1 VSGSAGG
8 RAVWNSKLGF
18 ILAASGSA
26 IGLGNIIFFGANAY
40 RFGGGAFYVPYFVA
54 LLVLG
59 IPMMIV
65 ELGLGVTQRSAL
77 PGAMYKTTGKHGE
90 FWGWWSLL
98 NAMIIAMYYITI
110 LAWVAG
116 MLIKG
121 LDGSLYKGGAST
133 VGSSLGDVFKSWLT
147 VGLAFFIWGLNIFF
161 LFRGTKTIEKAVKV
175 FVPLMWFFMAVLVVR
190 GLTLDSGFQGVWYLF
205 TPNFSGI
212 TEPTVWQGAFSQM
225 FFSLSLG
232 LGTMTAYASY
242 LPKKSDVVSNG
253 SVVSFMNCGFEF
265 VAGLAIFSMLFAFT
279 LHPGESTGTLG
290 LSLYVV
296 PVGIANFP
304 ALQTMF
310 AVMFFFLLL
319 IAGLSSSISIIESPV
334 AAISDK
340 FGWSRKRS
348 LLTVAGFGAAGS
360 VLFALPIMLK
370 QGGTPKQSIGLS
382 LLELFD
388 HWAFGYSLLVVGL
401 VEAIAIGWGYGIKK
415 LRTQINE
422 NARFKLGPWF
432 DVLIKFVIPILI
444 VTVLVLN
451 VIKELGVTISAIGLN
466 KAGFYKGD
474 AGTYDGYSWLP
485 MAIFFIWLVVTVVG
499 AYFLTVKGSY
509 PDSAENAE
517 NHERA
522 SSEGGEA

>member
-1 VSGSAGG
+1 MSGSASSRG
-8 RAVWNSKLGF
+8 VWGSKLGF

-54 LLVLG
+54 LFLLG

-65 ELGLGVTQRSAL
+65 ELGLGTTQRSAL
-77 PGAMYKTTGKHGE
+77 PGALHKTTGKAGE

-98 NAMIIAMYYITI
+98 NAIVIAMYYITI

-121 LDGSLYKGGAST
+121 IDGSLYARGAGSVGGTLTKVLSSWIT
-133 VGSSLGDVFKSWLT
+133 VI
-147 VGLAFFIWGLNIFF
+147 LAFVIWGLNIFF
-161 LFRGTKTIEKAVKV
+161 LFRGTDTIEKSVKV
-175 FVPLMWFFMAVLVVR
+175 FVPLMWFFMAVLVIR

-242 LPKKSDVVSNG
+242 LPKKSDVVANG

-279 LHPGESTGTLG
+279 LHPGETTGTLG

-296 PVGIANFP
+296 PSGIAEFP
-304 ALQTMF
+304 AAQTLF
-310 AVMFFFLLL
+310 ACIFFFLLL

-334 AAISDK
+334 AAIRDK
-340 FGWSRKRS
+340 FGWSRRRA
-348 LLTVAGFGAAGS
+348 LLTVSAFGALGS
-360 VLFALPIMLK
+360 LLFALPMVLEQHGK
-370 QGGTPKQSIGLS
+370 PAQPLGLS

-388 HWAFGYSLLVVGL
+388 HWAFGYSLLIVGL
-401 VEAIAIGWGYGIKK
+401 VEAIAIGWGYGITR
-415 LRTQINE
+415 LREQINE

-432 DVLIKFVIPILI
+432 DGLIKYVVPGLIIL
-444 VTVLVLN
+444 VLSLN
-451 VIKELGVTISAIGLN
+451 VIKELGITIPAVGLT

-474 AGTYDGYSWLP
+474 AGTYDGYGWMP
-485 MAIFFIWLVVTVVG
+485 MAVFGIWLVVTVVG
-499 AYFLTVKGSY
+499 AYILTRSGKY
-509 PDSAENAE
+509 PEHD
-517 NHERA
+517 
-522 SSEGGEA
+522 GGDA

>member
-1 VSGSAGG
+1 MSGSAASRG
-8 RAVWNSKLGF
+8 VWGSKLGF

-54 LLVLG
+54 LFLLG

-65 ELGLGVTQRSAL
+65 ELGLGTTQRSAL
-77 PGAMYKTTGKHGE
+77 PGAMYKTTGKGGE

-110 LAWVAG
+110 LAWVAS

-121 LDGSLYKGGAST
+121 ISGALYENGAGT
-133 VGSSLGDVFKSWLT
+133 VVPSFMKSISSWLT
-147 VGLAFFIWGLNIFF
+147 VALAFGIWAVNIFF
-161 LFRGTKTIEKAVKV
+161 LLRGTNTIEKVVKV
-175 FVPLMWFFMAVLVVR
+175 FVPLMWFFMIVLVIR

-212 TEPTVWQGAFSQM
+212 SEPAVWQGAFSQM

-242 LPKKSDVVSNG
+242 LPKKSDVVANG

-279 LHPGESTGTLG
+279 LHPGPTTGTLG
-290 LSLYVV
+290 LSLVVV
-296 PVGIANFP
+296 PIGIANFP
-304 ALQTMF
+304 ALQTLF
-310 AVMFFFLLL
+310 ACMFFFLLL

-334 AAISDK
+334 AAIRDK
-340 FGWSRKRS
+340 FGWTRKKA
-348 LLTVAGFGAAGS
+348 LLAVAGFGAAGS
-360 VLFALPIMLK
+360 VLFALPMMLK
-370 QGGTPKQSIGLS
+370 KGGNPAQPLGLS

-401 VEAIAIGWGYGIKK
+401 VEAIAIGWGYGITK
-415 LRTQINE
+415 LRNQINE

-432 DVLIKFVIPILI
+432 DVLIKFVVPGLI
-444 VTVLVLN
+444 ILVLLLN
-451 VIKELGVTISAIGLN
+451 VLKETGAKLTFIGID
-466 KAGFYKGD
+466 KTGFYKGD
-474 AGTYDGYSWLP
+474 SGTFDGYGWLP
-485 MAIFFIWLVVTVVG
+485 MAVFGIWLVVTVVG
-499 AYFLTVKGSY
+499 AYILTTKGNY
-509 PDSAENAE
+509 PQQEE
-517 NHERA
+517 
-522 SSEGGEA
+522 GEA